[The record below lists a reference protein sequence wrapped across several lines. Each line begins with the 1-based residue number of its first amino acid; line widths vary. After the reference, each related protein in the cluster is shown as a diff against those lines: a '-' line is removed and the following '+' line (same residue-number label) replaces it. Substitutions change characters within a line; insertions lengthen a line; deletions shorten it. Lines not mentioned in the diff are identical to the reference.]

1 MKGIKDLLWQ
11 QGYKPSALQKRLLDS
26 GVPGS
31 WSTIQ
36 NVYNLINGDVRPKDA
51 YVFIVIADLLD
62 IGLEDVLMRYS
73 EIQVV
78 DTENEIHW

>member
-1 MKGIKDLLWQ
+1 MKGIKDLMVVAR
-11 QGYKPSALQKRLLDS
+11 YKPSHLQQKLLYAN
-26 GVPGS
+26 VPGNWKS
-31 WSTIQ
+31 VQ

-51 YVFIVIADLLD
+51 YVFIVMADMLN

-78 DTENEIHW
+78 DTENEISW